1 MRSTFYTLMVLL
13 LLVGLALPGA
23 AEEPSRPM
31 YIALGDSVAA
41 GSGASIEQ
49 HQYVSWVDRWATSA
63 DCRDDMPEACPR
75 LELLNLS
82 VGGATSDSLIAN
94 QLPVALAEIGARNYD
109 ADPGNDVVLIT
120 VDIGGND
127 LFEPVLAACSG
138 GPTPACQQ
146 VIAAVFF
153 TYGNNLGVILG
164 SLRAAAGP
172 DTEIVMMTYYN
183 SLLACDLSP
192 LAPLADLV
200 LQGGPPLPFGFN
212 DIIRWTAAATGV
224 GIAETYGLL
233 EADDLV
239 GGTDCLHPDDSGHRK
254 IGRAFR
260 DVIR

>member
-1 MRSTFYTLMVLL
+1 MRSAVYLLVVLL

-82 VGGATSDSLIAN
+82 VGGATSGSLIAT
-94 QLPVALAEIGARNYD
+94 QLPVALAKIGARNYD

-120 VDIGGND
+120 IDIGGND
-127 LFEPVLAACSG
+127 LFQPVLAACAG
-138 GPTPACQQ
+138 GVTPQCVATIQT
-146 VIAAVFF
+146 VFT
-153 TYGNNLGVILG
+153 TYAGNLAFILG
-164 SLRAAAGP
+164 SLQAAAGP

-183 SLLACDLSP
+183 SLLACNLSP

-212 DIIRWTAAATGV
+212 DIIRNTSAFFGV